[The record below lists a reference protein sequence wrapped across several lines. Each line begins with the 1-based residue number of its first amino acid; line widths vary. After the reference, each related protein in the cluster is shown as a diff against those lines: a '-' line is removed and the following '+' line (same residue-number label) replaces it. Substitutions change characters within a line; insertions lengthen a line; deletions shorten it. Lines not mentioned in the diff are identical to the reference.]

1 MIDLYHED
9 LSVRLLSIPSPETR
23 IELDRNTGIEVESGL
38 RLSRAIFRT
47 YDIRGIV
54 DESLTEAAVALI
66 GQALGSEARDCG
78 QETVIMARD
87 GRLSSPRL
95 AVALA
100 KGLQSTGCHVVDLGM
115 VPTPVLYFATH
126 FLETRSGV
134 MVTGSH
140 NPSNYNGLKMVIDGE
155 TLSSERIQELRHRI
169 EVSDFRV
176 GEGSLESLD
185 LVPDYVA
192 TIVDDARLGGP
203 LKIVVD
209 CGNGVAGKLAP
220 LLFRSL
226 GCDVFE
232 LYCEVD
238 GNFPHH
244 HPDPGKPENLRDLIS
259 IVNAQSADL
268 GIAFDGD
275 GDRLGV

>member
-1 MIDLYHED
+1 MRTWPLPE
-9 LSVRLLSIPSPETR
+9 LNLPSSDTNCGV
-23 IELDRNTGIEVESGL
+23 DRNAGIEVESRL
-38 RLSRAIFRT
+38 RLSPTIFRA

-54 DESLTEAAVALI
+54 DDTLTEAAVARI

-78 QETVIMARD
+78 QETVTIARD

-95 AVALA
+95 ANALA

-155 TLSSERIQELRHRI
+155 TLAGERIQELRHRI
-169 EVSDFRV
+169 EVSNFRA
-176 GEGSLESLD
+176 GEGSLESRD
-185 LVPDYVA
+185 LVPDYVG
-192 TIVDDARLGGP
+192 TIIDDVQLGSP

-220 LLFRSL
+220 VLLRTL
-226 GCDVFE
+226 GCDVIE

-259 IVNAQSADL
+259 VVKTQNAD
-268 GIAFDGD
+268 
-275 GDRLGV
+275 